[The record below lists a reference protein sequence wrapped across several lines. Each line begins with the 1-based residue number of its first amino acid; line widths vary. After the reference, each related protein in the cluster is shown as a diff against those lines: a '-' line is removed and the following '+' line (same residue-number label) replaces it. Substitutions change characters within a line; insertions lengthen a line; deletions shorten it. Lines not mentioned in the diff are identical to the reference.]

1 MTFEVVL
8 STEQYWDG
16 TDPDANKIKGYDSNY
31 LTITV
36 NNVEPTIKRMEM
48 NGVKATGD
56 GYQFANKLPAGQAQR
71 FTLFVDDPGTYDLT
85 NTTKPFKVRWTAMT
99 TAGDIYDEP
108 EVIEGNPKDNPFV
121 YAFPDSGVWAV
132 TAEVMDKDMDDWSE
146 VTYTVYV
153 TVLDQPAVEHS
164 ATDMSLVE
172 KLAAN
177 NDEDKQLDITVGYW
191 DPKYSGALDII
202 VQVRSATPAGRPNP
216 GCLEFD
222 SSFRLSAAEAQQIL
236 VDLGD
241 PDHVYDP
248 DSTYYRVG
256 LSRQRQRQTLAIT
269 ELDGTDNASIYGFE
283 VTSFVIN
290 DDVLPTSGEAANA
303 YYLTSTPTIIHIS
316 NLVPEMGGNTTVE
329 NTASNAFVVAGSSS
343 RSIKWQVGY
352 DVEHD
357 FKDTWTDGTGPGI
370 KITFE
375 GCQNAAAEM
384 EFYVTERSSGTF
396 TPNFGNAQGL
406 QVVTMTVED
415 KDGGTVT
422 LTYYYM
428 VEASK
433 FLKTYS
439 TGPSGGTTTS
449 ALSQR
454 YARMRN
460 RGGLGA
466 GHTFVSGGATF
477 SSAENFELTWNC
489 GKSAYVPAYAFGYKV
504 ANPVDNGTLDGMDI
518 AIDTTGRQNKDM
530 SYTDYYDYT
539 VRDGSDGRDSFFY
552 LWILTT
558 LDESGTPNDVILGN
572 GAAPEQKGPPGI
584 GRIPLPTN
592 QNEDGSYL
600 DTIIEA
606 IFAKEWREEDNLGD
620 INQDGIPDAFAW
632 TVWGNGQTLIEATA
646 GVESLAGDLNDLSAG
661 NPDEDFIPGVWQAQ
675 GKLSIVNK
683 ELASYAPS
691 GYAFNNRLELR
702 GFHYGLNET
711 AVADSAASF
720 SEDEQRAWEAFADAN
735 GLDPATPDL
744 TKWSPEPRG
753 VGDAF
758 RMDPTLSDT
767 DTDGFPDG
775 WEYFFWYQAK
785 VWAPSYAAA
794 AAAGNAPKDHL
805 GKPRAGQAFVFE
817 RFNPPDI
824 LEGEEIP
831 ADEVLERFNPC
842 VPLDT
847 EADGF
852 NPDFDRDGLADVEE
866 LLIGTNPCH
875 WDTDGDHM
883 CDAWEVMNSLDPLNG
898 KKDGNPDG
906 DFMAYASLG
915 SYWSVEIATGVYLF
929 DVKPF
934 LTKYNPLTGEGDY
947 EMQPVG
953 DPLYADKKTYD
964 ESAGRVITTTT
975 DAQNEDGEDNY
986 PLFMVETA
994 LGGVYYTVDGSEPG
1008 AVPAVESLPVLIHD
1022 VVVEGALIAS
1032 AKLDGAGDPYL
1043 YGRKGDGEKWDVP
1056 MLDYLQ
1062 PESEYPLAT
1071 DTILRHS
1078 KYILVHDQVRTAF
1091 GFDPRTAWHATD
1103 HGYVSDRWDP
1113 LRNTTLS
1120 IFDVTGAAV
1129 DTAAYAD
1136 YDEYLV
1142 MRYRMDY
1149 GVVAPKWDDKDMWA
1163 NIGNYTTMPSVNYAK
1178 TDIEALLNTTNA
1190 AGEAVITQ
1198 QEADALTV
1206 TANIS
1211 EYLAQ
1216 AFAEAGSDKVVRM
1229 GHGADTDGDG
1239 VPDGWELYMTRN
1251 PNAGPGDEEDGL
1263 GRRGAHDMDYDGLA
1277 YPAEYAGTDSCNA
1290 YANCPSIYNN
1300 HPGNSTGW
1308 FNKFFPTDPDDYDTD
1323 GDHICDGSEGAGWN
1337 GLFPNG
1343 GKVYEIGDKRPGFT
1357 FIYGTPQDDP
1367 TLTCIRGGGMN
1378 PCTVDTDKDAIPDL
1392 WEMQHAGVPVNAST
1406 RQYVGPAAG
1415 EVDVEIAAATFTA
1428 DGLNAAGFTAP
1439 DVVYICGGMDATW
1452 QRDACSSGD
1461 GATRW
1466 VALDGLTEDPL
1477 LGTARDM
1484 DFDHDGLQNYQEYLV
1499 QTLRHLRW
1507 DDTTTPLMGRMLDG
1521 STPGFVRMMQNA
1533 DQFAAACI
1541 DAGYPESAT
1550 NDFNA
1555 AKWIELGYFG
1565 LPAHSWDMMVASAVF
1580 PDPEVMLPPVG
1591 TVASSAP
1598 DLLAGYTL
1606 FGSYIS
1612 TDPRVSDTDMDGMD
1626 DFYELFHGLNP
1637 LLGTTTPRPMTPQ
1650 MDMIWLAYGASPFT
1664 PCAFDNSWL
1673 SLPLGATKAA
1683 ADPILYPWV
1692 MGASEVDPDG
1702 DGLRNDQER
1711 ITANLTSPMTSHTDP
1726 TPLWFT
1732 DSSSPNSYVAQYYV
1746 MTAPVVAL
1754 APFLPPALPTAD
1766 PYSQAAPAGTPGGYM
1781 YSFEENE
1788 GYDTDNDWTADG
1800 REMVRTFHAPTDPL
1814 DFDDPFRRQA
1824 LYLDGNQSWAQTI
1837 AANMR
1842 GIDGA
1847 DFFKQFTVE
1856 AWVRP
1861 EKTGEQTILE
1871 RSSFYNY
1878 DANNKDGAAIRANF
1892 RIGMTEDGNVYG
1904 MFDNDDAIES
1914 GRREGV
1920 SCQTVVGPVLPLNE
1934 WSHVALT
1941 YDGKTLLLYVDGEIR
1956 GSVATSLI
1964 PANGVTMIMQEPAST
1979 NFPAGV
1985 YSAMPGAFFIGGR
1998 PETAANGGDQM
2009 FSTRTADY
2017 AFMNAG
2023 EWYQGYVDEIRI
2035 WDGARTSSEI
2045 ADNWKR
2051 RMTKEDAEA
2060 NRLEVYTHVLGP
2072 DADSSRNDND
2082 NKKDLTAELVQLYNF
2097 STLPGAAASANV
2109 AKTPAGFEVA
2119 VAGQLVSAAAVP
2131 GFTQNVGWWDA
2142 CLTKSTVYDDYT
2154 VIPWIE
2160 NTVHHLPLLDGSVVD
2175 SFLYNHEVGGLY
2187 QPASAVDLVKYAF
2200 VNTAMPYATYVYG
2213 LDRYWRLAARTQ
2225 LLKTD
2230 PENAAY
2236 IDLLARSDWDVRAE
2250 FVGTADLV
2258 PMGGA
2263 FAKICPAMWDGNG
2276 VADAWSQTG
2285 TDSDGDGLPDWWE
2298 ERNGLDTGDAEDWSK
2313 MVSYNGTKIPAWEAY
2328 LRDVAKGMQPDG
2340 SVQDAYK
2347 ATADADANGLLD
2359 WWQNIYALATGA
2371 SGDDDG
2377 DGLSNYVEY
2386 MLSEVFEL
2394 KGTGG
2399 NWLRF
2404 APDNAYSVNP
2414 SVSDYFYRMNQLY
2427 VGEIFTD
2434 HDRVKD
2440 LWESEYLVKNDTVSP
2455 YLYDSDKDAD
2465 GDGWSNYAEFQAGTR
2480 PTTLGSLSV
2489 DAIQMDEYPIPTVE
2503 LTLAYHGNQNI
2514 GDKPVVVKA
2523 WSDQTLATIPDA
2535 VWTLG
2540 GAGVTAVLG
2549 NGNSNVVT
2557 GVRYFGMNPMRE
2569 MLLHFSP
2576 GSVVPGSV
2584 KFEFKDLSW
2593 VLVNTQTLEAFLSDP
2608 VTAIWEGG
2616 IIDQQRTGDSLT
2628 GDIVSQD
2635 RPDVSLGT
2643 IDYAT
2648 GEVKLDFSK
2657 FPEELAIVG
2666 DISGANQ
2673 GANWLSVYNLQKS
2686 YVRVNWQSKLIT
2698 GGNVATYYLAE
2709 ADRRDG
2715 VNNSLGHAKQGLN
2728 TFIAFYD
2735 FDGDGMYT
2743 PGEPYGYARNVDV
2756 DWNYAKVSIELTDT
2770 NVVVPRYKLTEGQ
2783 GEATDREAMHIPG
2796 ATDVY
2801 TISGGS
2807 VAPAMDNVRVR
2818 IARFAVDS
2826 MKYGALNADYMAVVY
2841 DRVLDLTPDGHPTI
2855 TEADILNHL
2864 GNEFDLDWN
2873 APALDAK
2880 QKSLQSVI
2888 DLQLGKTL
2896 ANGMKAAFTNVFY
2909 TVYIGE
2915 GNITARDDS
2924 NTNGN
2929 MLVKTI
2935 VRKFG
2940 RTRESGLPVPISG
2953 STQINTTAPTFTW
2966 RNPDTTY
2973 TAFRIKISGN
2983 GVNWTS
2989 DYQLMPPRDQNGVCS
3004 WTAPLRV
3011 GAVVPGGTAVFAN
3024 GGTYTWSIST
3034 YNSRWR
3040 NDAFVPGGS
3049 FLVNVLES
3057 SQDYGT
3063 ANVAVRYYGP
3073 SAVVSSG
3080 RPIRVQAF
3088 TTPDFSGEPV
3098 AEGYVSDRA
3107 DIASTSAIKTAN
3119 AKILGL
3125 KAGSYYIRAFVDTD
3139 QNGRL
3144 SSWTDQADCR
3154 STWESWGCY
3163 CTRDTRSGTI
3173 FTPKSV
3179 TVGPGY
3185 GASEIIPVFIED
3197 CDTDQDSLPDAWEWA
3212 QNGNLTAYGA
3222 AQIDQN
3228 AGGFAMRKA
3237 LTQTLT
3243 AKGFYSTGLA
3253 VMTMTNL
3260 QSPRVAALLLGTN
3273 AAGSDSQ
3280 VQSSLSSA
3288 GSSVSVDPVS
3298 VAITAIELDRESG
3311 TVKIT
3316 TDTEGKQSGASAVTS
3331 EIYTIPSGA
3340 ESLTLTC
3347 SVLHCDE
3354 LGGSWKTIA
3363 TKKVKID
3370 RTTTDYTFD
3379 LSGDVDL
3386 SSGFFKVKL
3395 EK

>member
-1 MTFEVVL
+1 
-8 STEQYWDG
+8 
-16 TDPDANKIKGYDSNY
+16 
-31 LTITV
+31 
-36 NNVEPTIKRMEM
+36 
-48 NGVKATGD
+48 
-56 GYQFANKLPAGQAQR
+56 
-71 FTLFVDDPGTYDLT
+71 
-85 NTTKPFKVRWTAMT
+85 
-99 TAGDIYDEP
+99 
-108 EVIEGNPKDNPFV
+108 
-121 YAFPDSGVWAV
+121 
-132 TAEVMDKDMDDWSE
+132 
-146 VTYTVYV
+146 
-153 TVLDQPAVEHS
+153 
-164 ATDMSLVE
+164 
-172 KLAAN
+172 
-177 NDEDKQLDITVGYW
+177 
-191 DPKYSGALDII
+191 
-202 VQVRSATPAGRPNP
+202 
-216 GCLEFD
+216 
-222 SSFRLSAAEAQQIL
+222 
-236 VDLGD
+236 
-241 PDHVYDP
+241 
-248 DSTYYRVG
+248 
-256 LSRQRQRQTLAIT
+256 
-269 ELDGTDNASIYGFE
+269 
-283 VTSFVIN
+283 
-290 DDVLPTSGEAANA
+290 
-303 YYLTSTPTIIHIS
+303 
-316 NLVPEMGGNTTVE
+316 
-329 NTASNAFVVAGSSS
+329 
-343 RSIKWQVGY
+343 
-352 DVEHD
+352 
-357 FKDTWTDGTGPGI
+357 
-370 KITFE
+370 
-375 GCQNAAAEM
+375 
-384 EFYVTERSSGTF
+384 
-396 TPNFGNAQGL
+396 
-406 QVVTMTVED
+406 
-415 KDGGTVT
+415 
-422 LTYYYM
+422 
-428 VEASK
+428 
-433 FLKTYS
+433 
-439 TGPSGGTTTS
+439 
-449 ALSQR
+449 
-454 YARMRN
+454 
-460 RGGLGA
+460 
-466 GHTFVSGGATF
+466 
-477 SSAENFELTWNC
+477 
-489 GKSAYVPAYAFGYKV
+489 
-504 ANPVDNGTLDGMDI
+504 
-518 AIDTTGRQNKDM
+518 
-530 SYTDYYDYT
+530 
-539 VRDGSDGRDSFFY
+539 
-552 LWILTT
+552 
-558 LDESGTPNDVILGN
+558 
-572 GAAPEQKGPPGI
+572 
-584 GRIPLPTN
+584 
-592 QNEDGSYL
+592 
-600 DTIIEA
+600 
-606 IFAKEWREEDNLGD
+606 
-620 INQDGIPDAFAW
+620 
-632 TVWGNGQTLIEATA
+632 
-646 GVESLAGDLNDLSAG
+646 
-661 NPDEDFIPGVWQAQ
+661 
-675 GKLSIVNK
+675 
-683 ELASYAPS
+683 
-691 GYAFNNRLELR
+691 
-702 GFHYGLNET
+702 
-711 AVADSAASF
+711 
-720 SEDEQRAWEAFADAN
+720 
-735 GLDPATPDL
+735 
-744 TKWSPEPRG
+744 
-753 VGDAF
+753 
-758 RMDPTLSDT
+758 
-767 DTDGFPDG
+767 
-775 WEYFFWYQAK
+775 
-785 VWAPSYAAA
+785 
-794 AAAGNAPKDHL
+794 
-805 GKPRAGQAFVFE
+805 
-817 RFNPPDI
+817 
-824 LEGEEIP
+824 
-831 ADEVLERFNPC
+831 
-842 VPLDT
+842 
-847 EADGF
+847 
-852 NPDFDRDGLADVEE
+852 
-866 LLIGTNPCH
+866 
-875 WDTDGDHM
+875 
-883 CDAWEVMNSLDPLNG
+883 
-898 KKDGNPDG
+898 
-906 DFMAYASLG
+906 
-915 SYWSVEIATGVYLF
+915 
-929 DVKPF
+929 
-934 LTKYNPLTGEGDY
+934 
-947 EMQPVG
+947 
-953 DPLYADKKTYD
+953 
-964 ESAGRVITTTT
+964 
-975 DAQNEDGEDNY
+975 
-986 PLFMVETA
+986 
-994 LGGVYYTVDGSEPG
+994 
-1008 AVPAVESLPVLIHD
+1008 
-1022 VVVEGALIAS
+1022 
-1032 AKLDGAGDPYL
+1032 
-1043 YGRKGDGEKWDVP
+1043 
-1056 MLDYLQ
+1056 
-1062 PESEYPLAT
+1062 
-1071 DTILRHS
+1071 
-1078 KYILVHDQVRTAF
+1078 
-1091 GFDPRTAWHATD
+1091 
-1103 HGYVSDRWDP
+1103 
-1113 LRNTTLS
+1113 
-1120 IFDVTGAAV
+1120 
-1129 DTAAYAD
+1129 
-1136 YDEYLV
+1136 
-1142 MRYRMDY
+1142 
-1149 GVVAPKWDDKDMWA
+1149 
-1163 NIGNYTTMPSVNYAK
+1163 
-1178 TDIEALLNTTNA
+1178 
-1190 AGEAVITQ
+1190 
-1198 QEADALTV
+1198 
-1206 TANIS
+1206 
-1211 EYLAQ
+1211 
-1216 AFAEAGSDKVVRM
+1216 
-1229 GHGADTDGDG
+1229 
-1239 VPDGWELYMTRN
+1239 
-1251 PNAGPGDEEDGL
+1251 
-1263 GRRGAHDMDYDGLA
+1263 
-1277 YPAEYAGTDSCNA
+1277 
-1290 YANCPSIYNN
+1290 
-1300 HPGNSTGW
+1300 
-1308 FNKFFPTDPDDYDTD
+1308 
-1323 GDHICDGSEGAGWN
+1323 
-1337 GLFPNG
+1337 
-1343 GKVYEIGDKRPGFT
+1343 
-1357 FIYGTPQDDP
+1357 
-1367 TLTCIRGGGMN
+1367 
-1378 PCTVDTDKDAIPDL
+1378 
-1392 WEMQHAGVPVNAST
+1392 
-1406 RQYVGPAAG
+1406 
-1415 EVDVEIAAATFTA
+1415 
-1428 DGLNAAGFTAP
+1428 
-1439 DVVYICGGMDATW
+1439 MDATW
-1452 QRDACSSGD
+1452 PRDACSSSD
-1461 GATRW
+1461 GATGW
-1466 VALDGLTEDPL
+1466 NALNGLTNDEL
-1477 LGTARDM
+1477 LGTPRDM

-1521 STPGFVRMMQNA
+1521 STPGFVTMMQNA
-1533 DQFAAACI
+1533 GQFAEACI

-1565 LPAHSWDMMVASAVF
+1565 SPAHDWDMMITCARFA
-1580 PDPEVMLPPVG
+1580 DPEIMLPPAG
-1591 TVASSAP
+1591 TFASSAP
-1598 DLLAGYTL
+1598 EIGTVDGC
-1606 FGSYIS
+1606 YIA
-1612 TDPRVSDTDMDGMD
+1612 TDPRMADTDMDGMD
-1626 DFYELFHGLNP
+1626 DFYEMFHGLNP
-1637 LLGTTTPRPMTPQ
+1637 LLGTTTPRPLTPQ
-1650 MDMIWLAYGASPFT
+1650 MDTIWLAYGGTPFT
-1664 PCAFDNSWL
+1664 PCAFDNSWI

-1711 ITANLTSPMTSHTDP
+1711 VTANLTSPMTSHTDP

-1732 DSSSPNSYVAQYYV
+1732 DSSSPNSYVSLYYV
-1746 MTAPVVAL
+1746 MTDPAL
-1754 APFLPPALPTAD
+1754 SLTPFLPPGLPMGD
-1766 PYSQAAPAGTPGGYM
+1766 PYATAGLLGQTVGYM

-1800 REMVRTFHAPTDPL
+1800 RELVRTFHAPTDPL

-1824 LYLDGNQSWAQTI
+1824 LYLDGEQSWAQTI

-1842 GIDGA
+1842 VIDGV

-1861 EKTGEQTILE
+1861 EKAGEQTILE
-1871 RSSFYNY
+1871 RSSLYNY
-1878 DANNKDGAAIRANF
+1878 DAINKDDAAIRANF

-1914 GRREGV
+1914 GRKEGV
-1920 SCQTVVGPVLPLNE
+1920 SCQTIVGPVLPLNA
-1934 WSHVALT
+1934 WSHIALT

-1956 GSVATSLI
+1956 GSAATTLI
-1964 PANGVTMIMQEPAST
+1964 PANGVTMIMQDPAST

-1985 YSAMPGAFFIGGR
+1985 YSAVPGAFFIGGR

-2009 FSTRTADY
+2009 FSTLTADY

-2051 RMTKEDAEA
+2051 RMTKEDASA

-2082 NKKDLTAELVQLYNF
+2082 NLKDLTAELVQLYDF

-2160 NTVHHLPLLDGSVVD
+2160 NTVHHLPLLDGSIVD

-2225 LLKTD
+2225 LLNTD
-2230 PENAAY
+2230 PANEAY

-2298 ERNGLDTGDAEDWSK
+2298 DLNGLAVDDPEDWSK
-2313 MVSYNGTKIPAWEAY
+2313 MVAYNGTEIPAWEAY
-2328 LRDVAKGMQPDG
+2328 LRDIAKGMQPDG
-2340 SVQDAYK
+2340 SVKDAYK
-2347 ATADADANGLLD
+2347 STADADANGLLD

-2414 SVSDYFYRMNQLY
+2414 AVSDYFYRMNQLY

-2540 GAGVTAVLG
+2540 GAGETAVFE

-2593 VLVNTQTLEAFLSDP
+2593 VLVNTQTQEAYLSDP

-2616 IIDQQRTGDSLT
+2616 VIDQQRTGDSLT

-2643 IDYAT
+2643 IDYTT

-2657 FPEELAIVG
+2657 FPEEMAIVG

-2698 GGNVATYYLAE
+2698 GGNVTTYYLAE

-2715 VNNSLGHAKQGLN
+2715 ANNSLGHAKQGMN

-2756 DWNYAKVSIELTDT
+2756 GWNYAKVSIELTDT
-2770 NVVVPRYKLTEGQ
+2770 NVVVPRYKLTEGGTPSADGGGTVLAVEAEGQ

-2807 VAPAMDNVRVR
+2807 VAPAKDNVRVR

-2826 MKYGALNADYMAVVY
+2826 MKYGALSADYMAVVY

-2888 DLQLGKTL
+2888 DSQLGKTL

-2929 MLVKTI
+2929 LLVKTI

-2940 RTRESGLPVPISG
+2940 RERALPVPISG

-2973 TAFRIKISGN
+2973 TAFRINISGN

-3034 YNSRWR
+3034 YNSRWKS
-3040 NDAFVPGGS
+3040 DVFVPGES

-3098 AEGYVSDRA
+3098 AEGRVTSTSA
-3107 DIASTSAIKTAN
+3107 ISSTSAIKTAN
-3119 AKILGL
+3119 AQILGL

-3139 QNGRL
+3139 QNGSL
-3144 SSWTDQADCR
+3144 SFWTDQADRR

-3228 AGGFAMRKA
+3228 AGGFSMRKS
-3237 LTQTLT
+3237 LTQALT
-3243 AKGFYSTGLA
+3243 AKGSYSSGLA
-3253 VMTMTNL
+3253 VMTTTNL

-3273 AAGSDSQ
+3273 ATGSDSQ

-3298 VAITAIELDRESG
+3298 VEITSIELDREAG

-3316 TDTEGKQSGASAVTS
+3316 ADTEGKQSGAAAVTS

-3340 ESLTLTC
+3340 ESLDLTC

-3354 LGGSWKTIA
+3354 LGGKWTVIA
-3363 TKKVKID
+3363 TKKVTIY
-3370 RTTTDYTFD
+3370 RTTTNYTFD
-3379 LSGDVDL
+3379 LGDDVDL
-3386 SSGFFKVKL
+3386 ASGFFKVKL